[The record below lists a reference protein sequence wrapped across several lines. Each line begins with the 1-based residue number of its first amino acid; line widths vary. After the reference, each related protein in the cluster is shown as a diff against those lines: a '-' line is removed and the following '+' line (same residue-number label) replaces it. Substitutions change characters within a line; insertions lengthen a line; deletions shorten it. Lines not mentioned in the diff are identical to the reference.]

1 MRRVLPVVGALAES
15 RALVSVDTVKP
26 AVATAAL
33 AAGAHIVND
42 VRGLQGDPGMAEAAA
57 AHRAGVVVMHNPGF
71 LGGTKGTEGDPVAA
85 CLRFF
90 ARSLDIA
97 ARAGIAED
105 RIALDP
111 GLGFG
116 KTVEQNFALVARL
129 AELGALGLP
138 LLVGAS
144 RKSFLRRHTGR
155 EVQDSLAGTLAL
167 HMAAALHGAAILRVH
182 DVAEHVDGVKVAA
195 ALRRQALARGA
206 RP

>member
-1 MRRVLPVVGALAES
+1 MLFRS
-15 RALVSVDTVKP
+15 
-26 AVATAAL
+26 
-33 AAGAHIVND
+33 
-42 VRGLQGDPGMAEAAA
+42 
-57 AHRAGVVVMHNPGF
+57 PGF
-71 LGGTKGTEGDPVAA
+71 LGGTKGTEGDPVTA

-97 ARAGIAED
+97 ARAGVPED

-129 AELGALGLP
+129 AEFGALGLP
-138 LLVGAS
+138 LLIGAS

-155 EVQDSLAGTLAL
+155 EVQDSLFGTLAL

-195 ALRRQALARGA
+195 ALRREALARGA